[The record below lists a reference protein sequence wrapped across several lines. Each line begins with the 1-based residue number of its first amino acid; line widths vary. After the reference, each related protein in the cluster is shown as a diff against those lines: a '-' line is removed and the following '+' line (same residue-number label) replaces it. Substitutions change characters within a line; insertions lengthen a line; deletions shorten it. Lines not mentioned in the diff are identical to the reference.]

1 MATYN
6 LKYFKRASI
15 YRPYRISYPR
25 NCRKLSKQTLGKKE
39 IERKK
44 PSLSRENENQERKKK
59 EKENKREGGA
69 VVDDF
74 DKSSREQRVNVGWH
88 FKSVA
93 RVSAYGE
100 FFKRSERGRERER
113 EF

>member
-1 MATYN
+1 M
-6 LKYFKRASI
+6 KIKR
-15 YRPYRISYPR
+15 
-25 NCRKLSKQTLGKKE
+25 G
-39 IERKK
+39 RKK
-44 PSLSRENENQERKKK
+44 RRRIRER
-59 EKENKREGGA
+59 GGA